1 MKNMK
6 KIKKSL
12 AVVLTLCSL
21 ILLLGMLPVHGESE
35 IYENVLRLH
44 VLANSDSEED
54 QALKLKVRD
63 AVLAKSEE
71 LFADCTT
78 REEAIEVTKEN
89 LSVLEN
95 TARETLRAE
104 GSSDSVRVEL
114 GEEEYPT
121 RNYESFCFPAGT
133 YLSLRIILGEGEGQN
148 WWCVLYPPMCLSAA
162 SAKSSRS
169 DEAITVG
176 FTGEQYRVITETDA
190 PRYRV
195 RFRLLEVFEEAMR

>member
-1 MKNMK
+1 MKNTK
-6 KIKKSL
+6 KLQKSL
-12 AVVLTLCSL
+12 ALMLILCSL
-21 ILLLGMLPVHGESE
+21 ILLLGLLPVHGESE

-71 LFADCTT
+71 LFANCQT
-78 REEAIEVTKEN
+78 REDAIEVTKQN
-89 LSVLEN
+89 LSVLEE

-104 GSSDSVRVEL
+104 GSDHSVRVEL
-114 GEEEYPT
+114 GEEVYPT
-121 RNYESFCFPAGT
+121 RNYESFCFPAGN

-162 SAKSSRS
+162 SAKSSQS

-176 FTGEQYRVITETDA
+176 FTGEQYRVITETDS
-190 PRYRV
+190 PTYRV
-195 RFRLLEVFEEAMR
+195 RFRILEVFEEAMR

>member
-1 MKNMK
+1 MKH
-6 KIKKSL
+6 IQKSL
-12 AVVLTLCSL
+12 AVILTLCSL
-21 ILLLGMLPVHGESE
+21 ILLLGILPVHGESE

-71 LFADCTT
+71 LFADCET
-78 REEAIEVTKEN
+78 REEAIAVTKQN

-95 TARETLRAE
+95 TAREVLRAE
-104 GSSDSVRVEL
+104 GASDRVRVEL
-114 GEEEYPT
+114 GEEVYPT
-121 RNYESFCFPAGT
+121 RNYESFCFPAGS

-162 SAKSSRS
+162 SAKSTQS
-169 DEAITVG
+169 DAAITVG
-176 FTGEQYRVITETDA
+176 FTGEQYRVITESTA
-190 PRYRV
+190 PTYRV
-195 RFRLLEVFEEAMR
+195 RFRLLEVFEEALR